1 MSMTQ
6 QERELLDASQ
16 VIGGICE
23 KSQWASSEIADL
35 VALTGKPVGD
45 LTITELMRI
54 VRERDEQLR
63 NRFAEPEKN

>member
-16 VIGGICE
+16 VIGSICE
-23 KSQWASSEIADL
+23 KAQWASCEIADL

-45 LTITELMRI
+45 LTINELI
-54 VRERDEQLR
+54 TIIRERDVIVR
-63 NRFAEPEKN
+63 NRLAAPEKN